1 MRGRPPAPSD
11 PDLQLRIIRRVAS
24 IDDPDVLAR
33 LERIIDAHRS
43 GLRRLDDAEVE
54 SILADLRPGANP

>member
-1 MRGRPPAPSD
+1 MRGRPPAASVR
-11 PDLQLRIIRRVAS
+11 DLQLRIIRRVAS
-24 IDDPDVLAR
+24 IDDADVLAR

-54 SILADLRPGANP
+54 SILADLSSSATP